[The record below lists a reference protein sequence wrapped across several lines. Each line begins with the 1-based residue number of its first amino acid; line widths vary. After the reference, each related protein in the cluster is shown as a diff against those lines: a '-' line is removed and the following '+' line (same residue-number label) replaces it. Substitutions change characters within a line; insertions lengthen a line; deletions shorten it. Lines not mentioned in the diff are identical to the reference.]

1 MPGGRA
7 TVRPMSPPDPDPE
20 TVEAFWARYLAA
32 SDEPGEVRWSVVERF
47 GDTPAMADQLLAL
60 VVDGPKRATAGALA
74 DYESDDEP
82 LPAVGD
88 RWIVLDGRGTPRAV
102 LETTEVRVGPL
113 SSVDEAF
120 AWDEG
125 EGDRTRAD
133 WLRGH
138 TAYFERRYR
147 ELGLRFDDDIAVVFE
162 RFDLRYAER

>member
-1 MPGGRA
+1 
-7 TVRPMSPPDPDPE
+7 MSQPVPDPE
-20 TVEAFWARYLAA
+20 AVEAFWARYLAA
-32 SDEPGEVRWSVVERF
+32 VDEPTGARWSAAECF
-47 GDTPAMADQLLAL
+47 GDGPAMADALLAL

-88 RWIVLDGRGTPRAV
+88 RWIVLDGGGTPRAV
-102 LETTEVRVGPL
+102 VETTEVRIGPL

-138 TAYFERRYR
+138 TAFFERRYR
-147 ELGLRFDDDIAVVFE
+147 ELGLDFGPDIAVVFE